1 MPQIKE
7 MARKEGVSREK
18 MKEKENAEGKK
29 VGAGPVLQFLKD
41 D

>member
-29 VGAGPVLQFLKD
+29 VGAGTVLQFLKD